1 MEFGRELATNSYQIP
16 RHLPHFHLGYVFQI
30 IFKNFTKSYWL
41 LILQD
46 RTSQF
51 HEKNCEAFARTDSS
65 GNGSENIRNNLRS
78 MTLNFSR
85 EINVVHLK
93 TWKEKSFSFYNS
105 YHQKMTTVH
114 PGKWQVCLGKW
125 PRNGVVLCLEQLWLE
140 LVNHPVDRQFQRPL
154 RLLYLVHLH

>member
-16 RHLPHFHLGYVFQI
+16 RHLPHFHLGYFKI
-30 IFKNFTKSYWL
+30 IFKNFTKSHWL
-41 LILQD
+41 LTLQN
-46 RTSQF
+46 RPSQF

-65 GNGSENIRNNLRS
+65 GNGSEQYKVQFARAWRSIFLVKKNL
-78 MTLNFSR
+78 
-85 EINVVHLK
+85 VK
-93 TWKEKSFSFYNS
+93 KSFFYTT

-140 LVNHPVDRQFQRPL
+140 LVHHPVDRQFQRPL